1 MQKKVLAIIL
11 QLPRKKAKYINQN
24 KVEREIEGVESL
36 KGERPILP
44 PNPHLSLKKKKEKVI
59 DLIFI

>member
-24 KVEREIEGVESL
+24 KVERETEGVESL

-44 PNPHLSLKKKKEKVI
+44 PNPQLICIALKMDGKKEG
-59 DLIFI
+59 F